1 MTQTVVFYATDTM
14 ADWEYGYAL
23 AGFAMAEEQLPGRF
37 RVLVASESGQPVI
50 SMGGLRVVPEAALTD
65 LDPSD
70 IAALILPGA
79 ETWAAGHDAV
89 LELARRLRDPA
100 LTASV
105 DSVEQASTGVVA
117 AICGATYG
125 LARAGLLNDHRHT
138 SNAAEYVATAPG
150 YTGSERYQEA
160 RTVRDG
166 GLITAPAT
174 APVDFAKA
182 IFEALEVF
190 PQPVIDAWY
199 GLYTTG
205 ERRFYDALVGA

>member
-14 ADWEYGYAL
+14 ADWEYGYVL
-23 AGFAMAEEQLPGRF
+23 AGFAMAEEQAPGRF
-37 RVLVASESGQPVI
+37 RVLVVSEDGQPI
-50 SMGGLRVVPEAALTD
+50 TSMGGLRVLPEAALPD
-65 LDPSD
+65 LGPGEV
-70 IAALILPGA
+70 AALILPGA
-79 ETWAAGHDAV
+79 GTWDDGHDAA
-89 LELARRLRDPA
+89 LRLAGDLRA
-100 LTASV
+100 A
-105 DSVEQASTGVVA
+105 AKVVA

-138 SNAAEYVATAPG
+138 SNAAEYVAAAPG
-150 YTGSERYQEA
+150 YTGAELYQEA
-160 RTVRDG
+160 RTVSDS

-182 IFEALEVF
+182 IFEALDVF

>member
-23 AGFAMAEEQLPGRF
+23 AGFAMAEQQLPGRF
-37 RVLVASESGQPVI
+37 RVVVASENGQPVT
-50 SMGGLRVVPEAALTD
+50 SMGGLQVAPAAALTD
-65 LDPSD
+65 LDPD
-70 IAALILPGA
+70 EVAALILPGA
-79 ETWAAGHDAV
+79 EIWTEGHDAA
-89 LELARRLRDPA
+89 LGLARQLRA
-100 LTASV
+100 KAK
-105 DSVEQASTGVVA
+105 VVA

-125 LARAGLLNDHRHT
+125 LARAGLLNDQPHT
-138 SNAAEYVATAPG
+138 SNAAEYVAAAPG
-150 YTGSERYQEA
+150 YTGGEHYREA
-160 RTVRDG
+160 RTISDG

-182 IFEALEVF
+182 IFEALQVF

>member
-23 AGFAMAEEQLPGRF
+23 AGFAMAEQQLPGRF
-37 RVLVASESGQPVI
+37 RVVVASENGQPVT
-50 SMGGLRVVPEAALTD
+50 SMGGLQVAPAAALTD
-65 LDPSD
+65 LDPD
-70 IAALILPGA
+70 EVAALILPGA
-79 ETWAAGHDAV
+79 EIWTEGHDAA
-89 LELARRLRDPA
+89 LGLARQLRA
-100 LTASV
+100 EAK
-105 DSVEQASTGVVA
+105 VVA

-125 LARAGLLNDHRHT
+125 LARAGLLNDQPHT
-138 SNAAEYVATAPG
+138 SNAAEYVAAAPG
-150 YTGSERYQEA
+150 YTGGEHYREA
-160 RTVRDG
+160 RTISDG

-182 IFEALEVF
+182 IFEALQVF